1 MASILKVDTIQD
13 QSGNNIINENAD
25 TITIGASG
33 DTITIPSGAT
43 LGAGMGKVLQVV
55 QTFKSDAFSSTADGF
70 FDITGLS
77 VAITPSSASNKVLV
91 ISDLAIGSSDLNSF
105 NHGFKVLRGATDV
118 GISTAGS
125 TNFSGGV
132 NMYLSGGQ
140 YPYLFGNMKMFL
152 DSPATTSAI
161 TYKIQGTKISADGT
175 FYVNRKGSGTDVG
188 GTSAITVME
197 IAV

>member
-1 MASILKVDTIQD
+1 MYSY
-13 QSGNNIINENAD
+13 N
-25 TITIGASG
+25 
-33 DTITIPSGAT
+33 
-43 LGAGMGKVLQVV
+43 
-55 QTFKSDAFSSTADGF
+55 F
-70 FDITGLS
+70 
-77 VAITPSSASNKVLV
+77 
-91 ISDLAIGSSDLNSF
+91 
-105 NHGFKVLRGATDV
+105 GFKVLRDATDV

-125 TNFSGGV
+125 TNFSGGA
-132 NMYLSGGQ
+132 NLYNSGGQ

-161 TYKIQGTKISADGT
+161 TYKIQGTKVNASGT

>member
-1 MASILKVDTIQD
+1 MSKIEVDAIEP
-13 QSGNNIINENAD
+13 QSG
-25 TITIGASG
+25 TTLTIGASG
-33 DTITIPSGAT
+33 DTVALASGVT
-43 LGAGMGKVLQVV
+43 SGAGMGKVLQVV
-55 QTFKSDAFSSTADGF
+55 QTFKSDAFSSSADNF

-77 VAITPSSASNKVLV
+77 VAITPSSASNKILI
-91 ISDLAIGSSDLNSF
+91 ISDIALGSDDMYSYNF
-105 NHGFKVLRGATDV
+105 GFKVLRDATDV
-118 GISTAGS
+118 GRSTAGS
-125 TNFSGGV
+125 TNYSGGA
-132 NMYLSGGQ
+132 NLYNSGGQ

-161 TYKIQGTKISADGT
+161 TYKIQGTKVNASGT

>member
-1 MASILKVDTIQD
+1 MALSKIDAANFLT
-13 QSGNNIINENAD
+13 G
-25 TITIGASG
+25 
-33 DTITIPSGAT
+33 TIPSGNISTASLAAAAT
-43 LGAGMGKVLQVV
+43 GKVLQVV
-55 QTFKSDAFSSTADGF
+55 QTFKSDVFSSTANGF

-77 VAITPSSASNKVLV
+77 VAITPSSSSNKVLV
-91 ISDLAIGSSDLNSF
+91 ISDLAIGSSDLNAF
-105 NHGFKVLRGATDV
+105 NHGFKVLRDATNV

-140 YPYLFGNMKMFL
+140 YPWLFGNMKMFL
-152 DSPATTSAI
+152 DSPSTTSAI
-161 TYKIQGTKISADGT
+161 TYKIQGTKVSADGT
-175 FYVNRKGSGTDVG
+175 FYVNRKGSGTDIG